1 MTRLVT
7 HSFFRFSVVGGLWFI
22 MMKLIIV
29 HIFYMT
35 RFAVSC
41 T

>member
-7 HSFFRFSVVGGLWFI
+7 HSFFMFSFGGLWFI